1 MRRRRA
7 PARNRPPLGFGSSCR
22 AEGEA
27 AESGARGAVDTDA
40 MDEGGEAEAD
50 AMAPRWVAEEEQEL
64 VLACVRLLLPAEA
77 RALRLESCLASSVLV
92 WIRTRPGVIRL
103 AGSRRTSVLDRQVGL
118 GRGQLFLG
126 PCARGGGV
134 ASESFSGWHFTA
146 LLFVV
151 RCLRRRKCGATSL
164 GLRLGEPGAVAPCGG
179 APGAWDDWVT
189 GLIG

>member
-1 MRRRRA
+1 MLTYSLHRRTAPWKASRSIASQPRPRRPPPASASGLRAEHRTTGSRRDGGGPARRRTVRRRRA

-22 AEGEA
+22 ADAGR
-27 AESGARGAVDTDA
+27 GARGAVDTDA

-103 AGSRRTSVLDRQVGL
+103 AGSRRTSVRDER
-118 GRGQLFLG
+118 
-126 PCARGGGV
+126 P
-134 ASESFSGWHFTA
+134 
-146 LLFVV
+146 
-151 RCLRRRKCGATSL
+151 
-164 GLRLGEPGAVAPCGG
+164 
-179 APGAWDDWVT
+179 
-189 GLIG
+189 